1 MAGIGKTIGQLVAP
15 VARTL
20 TPRYVAEFIRTVLE
34 RAIDGAGPFPG
45 AALSA
50 DRILVESGGD
60 REAAIKTLIKNHV
73 RAAGAQGFLTNIGG
87 LMTAAAAI
95 PANIAG
101 LALVQCH
108 LIAGIAHLRGYN
120 LTDPRVRNAVLACMV
135 GQAGLMQLIKSGR
148 VSESP
153 RELATDPDPDPETDQ
168 VISRVVATELIAQV
182 GGKRVVTFVGKRIPL
197 LGGAFGGG
205 ADGFRTWQVG
215 RFAANSLTQRHIV
228 VDG

>member
-1 MAGIGKTIGQLVAP
+1 MAAISKTLGHLVAP

-20 TPRYVAEFIRTVLE
+20 TPRYVAEFIRMMLE

-45 AALSA
+45 AATSA
-50 DRILVESGGD
+50 DRVLVESGGD
-60 REAAIKTLIKNHV
+60 REAAIKKLIGNHV
-73 RAAGAQGFLTNIGG
+73 RAAGAQGFVTNIGG
-87 LMTAAAAI
+87 LVTAAAAI

-120 LTDPRVRNAVLACMV
+120 LADPRVRNAVLACMV
-135 GQAGLMQLIKSGR
+135 GQVGVMQLIRSGHIT
-148 VSESP
+148 ESP

-182 GGKRVVTFVGKRIPL
+182 GGKRVVTFVGRRIPL
-197 LGGAFGGG
+197 LGGAFGGS

-215 RFAANSLTQRHIV
+215 RFAANSLTERHIV
-228 VDG
+228 VDA